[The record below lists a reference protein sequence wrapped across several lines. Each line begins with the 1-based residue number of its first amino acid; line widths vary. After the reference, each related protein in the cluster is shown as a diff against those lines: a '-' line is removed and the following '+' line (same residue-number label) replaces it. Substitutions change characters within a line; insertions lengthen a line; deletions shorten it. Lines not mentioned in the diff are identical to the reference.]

1 MAGSIKTKK
10 ITRKTCLQMTMKTV
24 KNKKFQRDKELQNSR
39 KMVKV
44 KLLNLKALE
53 AGEVTSQATRKEH
66 GTIRTKCR
74 SGVCLQ
80 VTLRGLQLKRK
91 NELL

>member
-1 MAGSIKTKK
+1 
-10 ITRKTCLQMTMKTV
+10 
-24 KNKKFQRDKELQNSR
+24 
-39 KMVKV
+39 MVRV

-53 AGEVTSQATRKEH
+53 AVEVTNLATRKEH

-74 SGVCLQ
+74 SGVYLQ
-80 VTLRGLQLKRK
+80 VTLRSLRLKRK

>member
-1 MAGSIKTKK
+1 MEGSIRTNKITKK
-10 ITRKTCLQMTMKTV
+10 TNLQMTMKTV
-24 KNKKFQRDKELQNSR
+24 KNMKFQGDKELQNSR
-39 KMVKV
+39 KTVRA

-53 AGEVTSQATRKEH
+53 AAEVTSLATKKAH

-74 SGVCLQ
+74 YGVCLQ

-91 NELL
+91 NERL